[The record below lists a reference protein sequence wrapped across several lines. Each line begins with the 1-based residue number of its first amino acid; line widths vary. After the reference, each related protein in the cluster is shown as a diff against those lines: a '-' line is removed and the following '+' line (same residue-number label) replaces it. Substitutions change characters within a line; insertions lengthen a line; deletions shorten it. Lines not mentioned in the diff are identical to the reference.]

1 MSDTVFGFY
10 AVLPAPVRYDKDLH
24 SNAKLLFAEITA
36 LSNVKGYCFASNKYF
51 AELFNVDVRSVQRWL
66 TSLAKKQY
74 ISVEVLYKENSKV
87 VLSRRITALPPMTNL
102 SPPRDKNVV
111 ENNINIISKREN
123 IKREKNKPMLEH
135 TYSPEDWQAVYTPIE
150 DLDF

>member
-1 MSDTVFGFY
+1 MLLIDSLFILREY
-10 AVLPAPVRYDKDLH
+10 RYTH
-24 SNAKLLFAEITA
+24 CTF
-36 LSNVKGYCFASNKYF
+36 
-51 AELFNVDVRSVQRWL
+51 
-66 TSLAKKQY
+66 
-74 ISVEVLYKENSKV
+74 
-87 VLSRRITALPPMTNL
+87 LPPNMFIIGN
-102 SPPRDKNVV
+102 SSAYYSKV